1 MFSACN
7 CHNHAID
14 CYYSEQVA
22 QEKRSLDINGN
33 YEGGGVCRSCQ
44 HNTYG
49 INCERCKPG
58 YYRPTGVPKTSADV
72 CQGISYFSLSFI
84 TLLIFFQ
91 PANVGESAPVLY
103 IGEKLANV
111 KLQTWS
117 QIYNDL

>member
-1 MFSACN
+1 MFPACN

-84 TLLIFFQ
+84 TLLIFFSRQ
-91 PANVGESAPVLY
+91 ML
-103 IGEKLANV
+103 EKV
-111 KLQTWS
+111 HQFYT
-117 QIYNDL
+117 